1 MPKTKALQAIL
12 KFHLEFPDQRKA
24 HMRCV
29 KSTDMAIVLFEIL
42 HNARKTIE
50 SRNPDGSEEFFE
62 GVDGTLD
69 YIRQLCEEHYIHIDE
84 ILD

>member
-1 MPKTKALQAIL
+1 MPKSKALQAIL

-29 KSTDMAIVLFEIL
+29 KSTEMAIVLFDIL
-42 HNARKTIE
+42 HNASKIIE
-50 SRNPDGSEEFFE
+50 SRNPNGSEEFCE
-62 GVDGTLD
+62 GVECTLD

-84 ILD
+84 IID